1 MRPLAYMKFVG
12 RRARSHWSILTVV
25 SLGVIA
31 AVVTIAASVIYF
43 DSLGDIAL
51 KREIARDGGSTHDI
65 VITGRQR
72 DVDAASNQRMLG
84 LVESA
89 VD

>member
-1 MRPLAYMKFVG
+1 MSPLDFVKFVG
-12 RRARSHWSILTVV
+12 RRSWSHRSMLAVV
-25 SLGVIA
+25 SFGVIA

-51 KREIARDGGSTHDI
+51 EREIARDSGSSHDI

-72 DVDAASNQRMLG
+72 DVD
-84 LVESA
+84 
-89 VD
+89 